1 MLLSILFIILILLL
15 LLPTMLLSIVSN
27 ILSLFG
33 LKMGRNSRNKRTETK
48 WENTSGHN
56 AEANGTKE
64 KKRTRKKI
72 FDKDD
77 GEYVDFEEIK

>member
-1 MLLSILFIILILLL
+1 MLLYIFFFILILLL
-15 LLPTMLLSIVSN
+15 LLPTMLLSLVSG

-33 LKMGRNSRNKRTETK
+33 LKMGRTDKNKGTRTK
-48 WENTSGHN
+48 WENTSGN
-56 AEANGTKE
+56 KAEASEIRE